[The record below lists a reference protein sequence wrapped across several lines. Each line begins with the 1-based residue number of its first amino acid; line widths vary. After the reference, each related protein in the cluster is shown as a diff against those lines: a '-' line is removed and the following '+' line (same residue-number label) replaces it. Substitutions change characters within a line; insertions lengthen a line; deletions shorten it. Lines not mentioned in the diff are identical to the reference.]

1 MYECY
6 KQVCFWQKSVCKKAA
21 FKILVKLRPALLV
34 GGLVGAGVVGTTSGE
49 LLKKNSNPVQKENKC
64 IIKK

>member
-1 MYECY
+1 M
-6 KQVCFWQKSVCKKAA
+6 
-21 FKILVKLRPALLV
+21 LVKLRPALLV

-64 IIKK
+64 IIKKWEHLNTENVINGLLQQFVV